1 MSMFKLFAIQNTSF
15 YRFFSHTFFCI
26 SIIQQQS
33 RLKFQNA
40 RKGIW
45 KMVCQNKI
53 VRKQSSKSILPKI
66 ISKIL
71 IMIHTSVVHI
81 IQCSFQHKVNFSGKK
96 GDHAIC
102 RFHFYSI
109 SPYSQVNHVALIYI
123 TLSNCLV
130 LRLIIAVIIPS
141 FIHLELLN
149 SQSQYIYYSHALGPV
164 YPIAS

>member
-71 IMIHTSVVHI
+71 IMIHTSV
-81 IQCSFQHKVNFSGKK
+81 NFSGKK
-96 GDHAIC
+96 GNHAIC

-109 SPYSQVNHVALIYI
+109 SLYSQVNHVALIYI

-130 LRLIIAVIIPS
+130 LRLIIAMIIPS

>member
-40 RKGIW
+40 RKSIW

-66 ISKIL
+66 ISKIFNYD
-71 IMIHTSVVHI
+71 SY
-81 IQCSFQHKVNFSGKK
+81 QCSFQHKVNFSGKK
-96 GDHAIC
+96 GNHAIC

-109 SPYSQVNHVALIYI
+109 SIYSQVNHVALIYI

-141 FIHLELLN
+141 FIHLELLD

>member
-66 ISKIL
+66 ISKIFNYD
-71 IMIHTSVVHI
+71 SY
-81 IQCSFQHKVNFSGKK
+81 QYSFQPKVNFSGKK
-96 GDHAIC
+96 GNHAIC

-109 SPYSQVNHVALIYI
+109 SIYSQVNHVALIYI

-141 FIHLELLN
+141 FIHLELLD
-149 SQSQYIYYSHALGPV
+149 SQSQYVYYSHALGPV

>member
-26 SIIQQQS
+26 SIIQQQPQ
-33 RLKFQNA
+33 LKFQNA

-66 ISKIL
+66 ISKIFNYD
-71 IMIHTSVVHI
+71 SY
-81 IQCSFQHKVNFSGKK
+81 QCSFQHKVNFSGKK
-96 GDHAIC
+96 GNHAIC

-109 SPYSQVNHVALIYI
+109 SIYSQVNHVALIYI

-141 FIHLELLN
+141 LIHLELLD
-149 SQSQYIYYSHALGPV
+149 SQSHKVLGPV

>member
-26 SIIQQQS
+26 SIIQQQPQ
-33 RLKFQNA
+33 LKFQNA

-66 ISKIL
+66 ISKIFNYD
-71 IMIHTSVVHI
+71 SY
-81 IQCSFQHKVNFSGKK
+81 QCSFQHKVNFSGKK
-96 GDHAIC
+96 GNHAIC

-109 SPYSQVNHVALIYI
+109 SIYSQVNHVALIYI

-141 FIHLELLN
+141 FIHLELLD

>member
-33 RLKFQNA
+33 RLKFQNT

-71 IMIHTSVVHI
+71 IMIHTSV
-81 IQCSFQHKVNFSGKK
+81 NFSGKK
-96 GDHAIC
+96 GNHAIC

-109 SPYSQVNHVALIYI
+109 SLYSQVNHVALIYI

-130 LRLIIAVIIPS
+130 LRLIIAMIIPS
-141 FIHLELLN
+141 FIHLEFLD

>member
-33 RLKFQNA
+33 RLKFQNT

-71 IMIHTSVVHI
+71 IMIHTSV
-81 IQCSFQHKVNFSGKK
+81 NFSGKK
-96 GDHAIC
+96 GNHAIC

-109 SPYSQVNHVALIYI
+109 SLYSQVNHVALIYI

>member
-71 IMIHTSVVHI
+71 IMIHTSV
-81 IQCSFQHKVNFSGKK
+81 NFSGKK
-96 GDHAIC
+96 GNHAIC

-130 LRLIIAVIIPS
+130 LRLIIAMIIPS
-141 FIHLELLN
+141 FIHLELLD

>member
-45 KMVCQNKI
+45 EMVCQNKI

-81 IQCSFQHKVNFSGKK
+81 IQCSFQHKVNFFGKK
-96 GDHAIC
+96 GNHAIC

-141 FIHLELLN
+141 LIHLELLD
-149 SQSQYIYYSHALGPV
+149 SQSHKVLGPV

>member
-33 RLKFQNA
+33 RLKFQNT

-71 IMIHTSVVHI
+71 IMIHTSV
-81 IQCSFQHKVNFSGKK
+81 NFSGKK
-96 GDHAIC
+96 GNHAIC

-130 LRLIIAVIIPS
+130 LRLIIAMIIPS
-141 FIHLELLN
+141 FIHLELLD

>member
-33 RLKFQNA
+33 RLKFQNT

-71 IMIHTSVVHI
+71 IMIHTSV
-81 IQCSFQHKVNFSGKK
+81 NFSGKK
-96 GDHAIC
+96 GNHAIC

-109 SPYSQVNHVALIYI
+109 SLYSQVNHVALIYI

-130 LRLIIAVIIPS
+130 LRLIIAMIIPS
-141 FIHLELLN
+141 FIHLELLD

>member
-33 RLKFQNA
+33 RLKFQNT

-71 IMIHTSVVHI
+71 IMIHTSV
-81 IQCSFQHKVNFSGKK
+81 NFSGKK
-96 GDHAIC
+96 GNHAIC

-109 SPYSQVNHVALIYI
+109 SLYSQVNHVALIYI

-130 LRLIIAVIIPS
+130 LRLIIAMIIPS

>member
-33 RLKFQNA
+33 RLKFQNT

-71 IMIHTSVVHI
+71 IMIHTSV
-81 IQCSFQHKVNFSGKK
+81 NFSGKK
-96 GDHAIC
+96 GNHAIC

-141 FIHLELLN
+141 FIHLQLLN

>member
-33 RLKFQNA
+33 RLKFQNT

-71 IMIHTSVVHI
+71 IMIHTSV
-81 IQCSFQHKVNFSGKK
+81 NFSGKK
-96 GDHAIC
+96 GNHAIC

-109 SPYSQVNHVALIYI
+109 SLYSQVNHVALIYI

-149 SQSQYIYYSHALGPV
+149 SQSQYIYYSYALGPV